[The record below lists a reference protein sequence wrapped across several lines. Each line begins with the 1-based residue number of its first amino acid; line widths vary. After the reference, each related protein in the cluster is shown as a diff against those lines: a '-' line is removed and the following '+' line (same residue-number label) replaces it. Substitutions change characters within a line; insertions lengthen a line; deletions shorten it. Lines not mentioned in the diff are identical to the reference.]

1 MGVRLR
7 PPIASVDRYIEA
19 PPSAAWDVLVDVA
32 AWPLWGPSVR
42 RAELR
47 GGATELGLGAT
58 GDVLTA
64 VGLRMPF
71 VITEFDPGHRWTW
84 KVAGVPATGHQVTE
98 APGGCRVRFEVPW
111 WATAYLPVCAAALV
125 RIDTL
130 LR

>member
-1 MGVRLR
+1 VGVRLR

-19 PPSAAWDVLVDVA
+19 PPSAAWDVLVDVT

-47 GGATELGLGAT
+47 DGATELGLGTT
-58 GDVLTA
+58 GYVWTA
-64 VGLRMPF
+64 VGVRMPF
-71 VITEFDPGHRWTW
+71 VITEFDPGRRWIW
-84 KVAGVPATGHQVTE
+84 NVAGVPATGHQVTA

-130 LR
+130 VR